1 MAEKMKNRHY
11 MNQILLY
18 KVQGSFLLKINTF
31 FMLNLFPTIYL
42 YRKRNLI
49 LVIILSRWKFLYELL
64 TMILTCMQNYRVLA
78 NIYIC
83 K

>member
-1 MAEKMKNRHY
+1 